1 MPSSC
6 RHKWKLAPPEKGWR
20 LAQCKTCRKQD
31 AFAVGPVGETR
42 FCSRCRTSRLS
53 KDLNDEYFCFV
64 CGNRP
69 SGPTMT
75 KREFFRYKGIRIK
88 LTKEEMAP
96 VIAYASI
103 HGITAASKHFNHPLS
118 TVGKWAMGMSPN
130 KWPQKEYS
138 EFDKQK
144 AHEVFRLSGNNFCKT
159 ARQTGIP
166 RSTLQSWRERGE
178 WHRAV

>member
-1 MPSSC
+1 
-6 RHKWKLAPPEKGWR
+6 
-20 LAQCKTCRKQD
+20 
-31 AFAVGPVGETR
+31 
-42 FCSRCRTSRLS
+42 
-53 KDLNDEYFCFV
+53 
-64 CGNRP
+64 
-69 SGPTMT
+69 MT

-118 TVGKWAMGMSPN
+118 TVGKWAVGMSPK

-144 AHEVFRLSGNNFCKT
+144 AHEVFRLTGNNFCKT